1 MLFAGQTTLEQ
12 RFVPRRDRLTAI
24 DVLIAAEMP
33 DLPGEIQLEVLDGIS
48 RQRLRLSKLRAS
60 SAPVGQIWDVRPGQP
75 RERWL
80 SFGFDPI
87 TDGRSRD
94 LSFRLSYPEGVDRP
108 GARLATLASFP
119 ATYPDGRMLVNGDP
133 ISGNLLFRLAAAGTR
148 GAALAVAFE
157 NAARV
162 QPVGS
167 GTLAFPVA
175 VGVVCAILAAS
186 LLTRLR

>member
-1 MLFAGQTTLEQ
+1 MVFAGRTTLEQ

-24 DVLIAAEMP
+24 DVLVAAENAE
-33 DLPGEIQLEVLDGIS
+33 LAGEIQLEVLDGVS

-60 SAPVGQIWDVRPGQP
+60 SAPIGQIWEIRPGQP

-80 SFGFDPI
+80 SFGFEPI
-87 TDGRSRD
+87 EDSRSRD
-94 LSFRLSYPEGVDRP
+94 LSFQLSYPEGVDRP
-108 GARLATLASFP
+108 GARLVALASFP
-119 ATYPDGRMLVNGDP
+119 ATYPGGWMLVNGDRT
-133 ISGNLLFRLAAAGTR
+133 SGNLLFRLAAAGTR
-148 GAALAVAFE
+148 GKALGVAFE

-162 QPVGS
+162 QPVGA

-175 VGVVCAILAAS
+175 VGAVCATLAIS